1 MLMRLTHTDEP
12 KREHRNP
19 HGDSHVILN
28 KGAKKCVLERKTIY
42 SDLVRKTIYPH
53 VGANTFSRSAQKLMQ
68 NSEKFT

>member
-28 KGAKKCVLERKTIY
+28 NGAKNVCWREKTIY

-53 VGANTFSRSAQKLMQ
+53 AGGTTFSHSAQKLM
-68 NSEKFT
+68 NSEKFI